1 MNWYAFDYGGQCF
14 PLGNCGDYDVAEEI
28 ADDTIGDAWVFL
40 MTAQDII
47 NLALKVK
54 EIDNG
59 NG

>member
-28 ADDTIGDAWVFL
+28 ADDTIGDDWVFL

-47 NLALKVK
+47 ILALKVM
-54 EIDNG
+54 EIK
-59 NG
+59 